1 MRTVRWDLNF
11 AAAGLFPGRGGRR
24 CVRRG
29 RSVGRMLGLC
39 VTFCFVCLFS
49 GWVVVV
55 VVVVV
60 ERNVEEHECYARK
73 RKYRMDQTKEEEWKL
88 FFSFSLSKKKERKK
102 EERKGKRKRKKER
115 KNERTTEGR
124 KEWGEGGVRKGR
136 TKGRVKYILNVPV
149 KLNNHPCFQ
158 WYHMLELI
166 IQATYFT

>member
-1 MRTVRWDLNF
+1 MHTVRWDLNF

-55 VVVVV
+55 VVMMVVVV

-73 RKYRMDQTKEEEWKL
+73 RKYRMD
-88 FFSFSLSKKKERKK
+88 
-102 EERKGKRKRKKER
+102 
-115 KNERTTEGR
+115 
-124 KEWGEGGVRKGR
+124 
-136 TKGRVKYILNVPV
+136 
-149 KLNNHPCFQ
+149 
-158 WYHMLELI
+158 
-166 IQATYFT
+166 